1 MEQRHI
7 VQLEIHVQHEV
18 LEEIAKD
25 SEEKCGK
32 VVCACAAMFRK
43 IIKEFEEK
51 FGRPPTKDE
60 LIWVCSEKMQKNI
73 REL

>member
-1 MEQRHI
+1 MNNAHI
-7 VQLEIHVQHEV
+7 VQLEIHIQAEV
-18 LEEIAKD
+18 LREIIKGDEERVGMIIRL
-25 SEEKCGK
+25 
-32 VVCACAAMFRK
+32 CAGLFRK
-43 IIKEFEEK
+43 IIQEFKEN